1 MGILIHQSY
10 LGERIMQDNKN
21 TNNKLDQ
28 SISKQIDEFDKKLDR
43 GGMISLMIIVI
54 AFLVIGYWIIE
65 FLSLND
71 DQTTLNDNATAEL
84 VERVEMLESRVAEL
98 EAAE

>member
-1 MGILIHQSY
+1 
-10 LGERIMQDNKN
+10 MQDNKN
-21 TNNKLDQ
+21 TNAKLDQ
-28 SISKQIDEFDKKLDR
+28 AFSKQIDEIDKRLDR

-54 AFLVIGYWIIE
+54 GFLIIGYWMIE
-65 FLSLND
+65 ILSLND
-71 DQTTLNDNATAEL
+71 DQTTLSDDATMEL

>member
-1 MGILIHQSY
+1 
-10 LGERIMQDNKN
+10 MQDNKN
-21 TNNKLDQ
+21 TNAKLDQ
-28 SISKQIDEFDKKLDR
+28 AFSKQIDEIDKRLDR

-54 AFLVIGYWIIE
+54 GFLIIGYWMIE
-65 FLSLND
+65 ILSLND
-71 DQTTLNDNATAEL
+71 EQTTFNDDATIEL

>member
-1 MGILIHQSY
+1 
-10 LGERIMQDNKN
+10 MQDNKN
-21 TNNKLDQ
+21 TNAKLDQ
-28 SISKQIDEFDKKLDR
+28 AFSKQIDEIDKRLDR

-54 AFLVIGYWIIE
+54 GFLIIGYWMIE
-65 FLSLND
+65 ILSLND
-71 DQTTLNDNATAEL
+71 EQTTFNDDAKMEL

>member
-1 MGILIHQSY
+1 
-10 LGERIMQDNKN
+10 MQDNKN
-21 TNNKLDQ
+21 TNAKLDQ
-28 SISKQIDEFDKKLDR
+28 AFSKQIDEIDKRLDR

-54 AFLVIGYWIIE
+54 GFLIIGYWMIE
-65 FLSLND
+65 ILSLND
-71 DQTTLNDNATAEL
+71 ERTTFNDDATMEL

>member
-1 MGILIHQSY
+1 M
-10 LGERIMQDNKN
+10 MQDNKN
-21 TNNKLDQ
+21 TNAKLDQ
-28 SISKQIDEFDKKLDR
+28 AFSKQIDEIDKRLDR

-54 AFLVIGYWIIE
+54 CFLIIGYWMIE
-65 FLSLND
+65 ILSLND
-71 DQTTLNDNATAEL
+71 EQTTFNDDATMEL

>member
-1 MGILIHQSY
+1 
-10 LGERIMQDNKN
+10 MQDNKN
-21 TNNKLDQ
+21 TNAKLDQ
-28 SISKQIDEFDKKLDR
+28 AFSKQIDEIDKRLDR

-54 AFLVIGYWIIE
+54 GFLIIGYWMIE
-65 FLSLND
+65 ILSLND
-71 DQTTLNDNATAEL
+71 EQTTFNDDATMEL

>member
-1 MGILIHQSY
+1 
-10 LGERIMQDNKN
+10 MQDNKN
-21 TNNKLDQ
+21 TNAKLDQ
-28 SISKQIDEFDKKLDR
+28 AFSKQIDEIDKRLDR

-54 AFLVIGYWIIE
+54 CFLIIGYWMIE
-65 FLSLND
+65 ILSLND
-71 DQTTLNDNATAEL
+71 DQTTLSDDATMEL

>member
-1 MGILIHQSY
+1 M
-10 LGERIMQDNKN
+10 MQDNKN
-21 TNNKLDQ
+21 TNAKLDQ
-28 SISKQIDEFDKKLDR
+28 AFSKQIDEIDKRLDR

-54 AFLVIGYWIIE
+54 GFLIIGYWMIE
-65 FLSLND
+65 ILSLND
-71 DQTTLNDNATAEL
+71 EQTTFNDDATMEL

>member
-1 MGILIHQSY
+1 M
-10 LGERIMQDNKN
+10 MQDNKN
-21 TNNKLDQ
+21 TNAKLDQ
-28 SISKQIDEFDKKLDR
+28 AFSKQIDEIDKRLDR

-54 AFLVIGYWIIE
+54 GFLIIGYWMIE
-65 FLSLND
+65 ILSLND
-71 DQTTLNDNATAEL
+71 EQTTFNDEATMEL

>member
-1 MGILIHQSY
+1 
-10 LGERIMQDNKN
+10 MQDNKN
-21 TNNKLDQ
+21 TNAKLDQ
-28 SISKQIDEFDKKLDR
+28 AFSKQIDEIDKRLDR

-54 AFLVIGYWIIE
+54 GFLIIGYWMIE
-65 FLSLND
+65 ILSLND
-71 DQTTLNDNATAEL
+71 EQTTFIDDATMEL

>member
-1 MGILIHQSY
+1 
-10 LGERIMQDNKN
+10 MQDNKN
-21 TNNKLDQ
+21 TNAKLDEAF
-28 SISKQIDEFDKKLDR
+28 SKQIDEIDKRLDR

-54 AFLVIGYWIIE
+54 AFLIIGYWMIE
-65 FLSLND
+65 ILSLND
-71 DQTTLNDNATAEL
+71 DQTTLSDDATMEL

>member
-1 MGILIHQSY
+1 M
-10 LGERIMQDNKN
+10 MQDNKN
-21 TNNKLDQ
+21 TNAKLDQ
-28 SISKQIDEFDKKLDR
+28 AFSKQIDEFDKRLDR

-54 AFLVIGYWIIE
+54 GFLIIGYWMIE
-65 FLSLND
+65 ILSLND
-71 DQTTLNDNATAEL
+71 EQTIFNDEATMEL

>member
-1 MGILIHQSY
+1 
-10 LGERIMQDNKN
+10 MQDNKN
-21 TNNKLDQ
+21 TNAKLDQ
-28 SISKQIDEFDKKLDR
+28 AFSKQIDEIDKRLDR

-54 AFLVIGYWIIE
+54 AFLIIGYWMIE
-65 FLSLND
+65 ILSLND
-71 DQTTLNDNATAEL
+71 EQTTFNDDATMEL

>member
-1 MGILIHQSY
+1 M
-10 LGERIMQDNKN
+10 MQDNKN
-21 TNNKLDQ
+21 TNAKLDEAF
-28 SISKQIDEFDKKLDR
+28 SKQIDEIDKRLDR

-54 AFLVIGYWIIE
+54 AFLIIGYWMIE
-65 FLSLND
+65 ILSLND
-71 DQTTLNDNATAEL
+71 DQTTLSDDATMEL

>member
-1 MGILIHQSY
+1 M
-10 LGERIMQDNKN
+10 MQDNKN
-21 TNNKLDQ
+21 TNAKLDEAF
-28 SISKQIDEFDKKLDR
+28 SKQIDEIDKRLDR

-54 AFLVIGYWIIE
+54 GFLIIGYWMIE
-65 FLSLND
+65 ILSLND
-71 DQTTLNDNATAEL
+71 EQTTFNDDATMEL